1 MGFEQLKEVADF
13 KSDEVKLSANATQAS
28 EVLREQAISTD
39 FNKFAW
45 QKLGIAAG
53 AGAASGAI
61 ITSGAEFVLTKTAEP
76 MARFA
81 GSIAFGVI
89 GGGKAAAEIL
99 YAPPLRAIECITPK
113 YALAGAAIGATIAFG
128 AYELYESAFNKK

>member
-1 MGFEQLKEVADF
+1 MGFEHLKEAAGF
-13 KSDEVKLSANATQAS
+13 ESDEKSLSAHATQAT
-28 EVLREQAISTD
+28 EVLREQAFSSD
-39 FNKFAW
+39 FDKFAW
-45 QKLGIAAG
+45 QKVGIAAG

-61 ITSGAEFVLTKTAEP
+61 LTSGAEFVLTKTAEP
-76 MARFA
+76 LARFGA
-81 GSIAFGVI
+81 SIAFGVI

-113 YALAGAAIGATIAFG
+113 YALAGAAIGATIAVG